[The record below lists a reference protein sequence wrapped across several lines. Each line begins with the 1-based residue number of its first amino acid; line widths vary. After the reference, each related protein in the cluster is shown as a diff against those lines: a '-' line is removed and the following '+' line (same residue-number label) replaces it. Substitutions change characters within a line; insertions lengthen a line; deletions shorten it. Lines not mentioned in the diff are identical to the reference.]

1 MAISIGDKSFV
12 EITSPG
18 VDPGRKVKV
27 VSFYAPA
34 DTGAISSGHFRVG
47 KKVAMVLDVNYGRNV
62 TASFNGGVITTDNEL
77 SLTDTGGLGA
87 DGPMDGHVCFAFI
100 PTDTGA

>member
-1 MAISIGDKSFV
+1 MATSIGNKSFT
-12 EITSPG
+12 ELTSPG

-34 DTGAISSGHFRVG
+34 DTGAVTSGHFRVG
-47 KKVAMVLDVNYGRNV
+47 KNVAMVLDVRYGRNV
-62 TASFNGGVITTDNEL
+62 TASFNAGVVTVNNEL

-87 DGPMDGHVCFAFI
+87 DGAMDGHVCFAFI
-100 PTDTGA
+100 PYDTGA